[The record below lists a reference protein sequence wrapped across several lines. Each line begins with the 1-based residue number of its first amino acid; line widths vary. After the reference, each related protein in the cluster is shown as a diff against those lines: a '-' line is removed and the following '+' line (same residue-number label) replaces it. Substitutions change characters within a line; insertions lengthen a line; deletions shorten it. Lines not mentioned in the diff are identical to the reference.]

1 MKYQVKTQQR
11 SIDVVKMEISAL
23 KRLIEVRE
31 QWLSK
36 TENKQRNTYVTV
48 YKDTMDMI
56 DKLEELKEELQQ
68 LVNH

>member
-1 MKYQVKTQQR
+1 MKFQVKTQQR

-23 KRLIEVRE
+23 ERLIEIRE

-36 TENKQRNTYVTV
+36 KENKLRNTYVAV
-48 YKDTMDMI
+48 YKDTLNMI

-68 LVNH
+68 LVNN